1 MDSNICILSGRLG
14 ADPES
19 KGNDQQAIATF
30 RICVNGRKK
39 QGNDWVDVP
48 NWITCTAFGWQAKSL
63 LEKGSKGDEVVL
75 TGRLRQETWESAGE
89 KKNRISVV
97 ADNVKVIPRGQPKAA
112 AAATQFSDDMPSSSS
127 TS

>member
-1 MDSNICILSGRLG
+1 MDINIVHISGRLG

-39 QGNDWVDVP
+39 QGDQWVDVP
-48 NWITCTAFGWQAKSL
+48 NWINCTAFGWQAKNL
-63 LEKGSKGDEVVL
+63 LEKGGKGDELAL

-89 KKNRISVV
+89 KKNRVSVV
-97 ADNVKVIPRGQPKAA
+97 ADNVKVIPRGPAKPQQAA
-112 AAATQFSDDMPSSSS
+112 PAQFSEDVPF
-127 TS
+127 